1 MTRSKTVSVPN
12 ANVAGADRRRPYFII
27 ILVRAIKYVTFLRT
41 HFLIFT
47 VASVARGAAVRKEP
61 VDGVAHRRR
70 RELQVVRAE
79 TEACWRTTE
88 RLCRRISDDRT
99 KLDSAV
105 AEYGRRLAELA
116 DRQSGAHDRLVA
128 VLHGRS
134 EAERRRAAVHDR
146 AENELR
152 ARRTASTVRAY
163 RLDARW
169 QQLHGRYRG
178 FAMDVLEAGRRPSSP
193 PPPPP
198 TPPAGAARRRLGP
211 AKQGRRFFALA
222 DQVGAQYRRES
233 LRTSRSLLRLMSGHM
248 RETSAGG
255 QSRSCGD
262 GGQPSSDVLDGAEP
276 VQVLDKLRVM
286 QEQCARIAERVRRRT
301 SAGRTE
307 QHSPETGG
315 GGGSG
320 KRPQAEVLSEAQRTV
335 AAGRQYLD
343 RIRRLTDAAI
353 GEVEREQ
360 TALRRL
366 LCATCATCVGKR
378 APLRYGSSPVTEI
391 AGRLERACF
400 ELFAR
405 LDRAGAPGPRC
416 TPDQVQVGADRRG
429 GAVHDVV
436 TLCLR
441 AVHEQR
447 VNAVRSIRDT
457 ERRVGDF
464 RKAVARLLLAA
475 TPRSDLATAAARPP
489 HCKRKTSAPPNRV
502 TKPGG
507 FRRRP
512 PTAGPLSGKTPV
524 ASPKS
529 PLRTKYYNYC
539 EGATTETAVVVPTA
553 VTMLCPP
560 SIGIIQYE

>member
-1 MTRSKTVSVPN
+1 M
-12 ANVAGADRRRPYFII
+12 
-27 ILVRAIKYVTFLRT
+27 
-41 HFLIFT
+41 
-47 VASVARGAAVRKEP
+47 ASVARGAAVRKEP

-79 TEACWRTTE
+79 TEACRRTTE

-105 AEYGRRLAELA
+105 AEYGRRSAELA
-116 DRQSGAHDRLVA
+116 KRQSGAHDRLVA

-193 PPPPP
+193 TPPPP

-222 DQVGAQYRRES
+222 DQVGTQYRRES
-233 LRTSRSLLRLMSGHM
+233 LRTSRSLLRLMSGYM

-255 QSRSCGD
+255 QSRSRGD
-262 GGQPSSDVLDGAEP
+262 GGQLSLDVLDDAEP

-301 SAGRTE
+301 TTGRDE
-307 QHSPETGG
+307 QHSAETGG
-315 GGGSG
+315 GGGG

-335 AAGRQYLD
+335 TAGRQYLD
-343 RIRRLTDAAI
+343 RIRRLMDAAI

-360 TALRRL
+360 IALRRL

-405 LDRAGAPGPRC
+405 LDRAGAPGLRC
-416 TPDQVQVGADRRG
+416 TPDRVQAADGRADRRG
-429 GAVHDVV
+429 AAVHDVV

-475 TPRSDLATAAARPP
+475 TPRSDLATAVTRPP
-489 HCKRKTSAPPNRV
+489 HCKRKTSAPQIRA
-502 TKPGG
+502 TKSGG

-512 PTAGPLSGKTPV
+512 PTAGPLSGKTSV
-524 ASPKS
+524 TSPKS

-539 EGATTETAVVVPTA
+539 EGATTENAVVVPTA